1 MITLLIPAF
10 NEELNIASTFATLL
24 DVKNLSRFEF
34 NILIVNDGSTD
45 GTEQVV
51 AKWQKSPLTI
61 DLISLEYNQ
70 GQGAAIR
77 EGVKQVNTKYFLIIP
92 ADDDLS
98 AEAIIALMQT
108 ADKVNIAVGYYDKSL
123 KRASYRK
130 LLSKLY
136 SFFICKITGVNI
148 KYINGPALYTTEIA
162 KNLNLSSRGFTL
174 ISEMTSKSLHEV
186 ALYTEVCLKPNST
199 TSIPGTSFSL
209 KTIKEIIG
217 LVFRFTVG
225 RDRNLR
231 KKSTANFVKI

>member
-70 GQGAAIR
+70 GQGAAIL

-136 SFFICKITGVNI
+136 SFFICTK
-148 KYINGPALYTTEIA
+148 
-162 KNLNLSSRGFTL
+162 LSLSN
-174 ISEMTSKSLHEV
+174 EKCDH
-186 ALYTEVCLKPNST
+186 C
-199 TSIPGTSFSL
+199 
-209 KTIKEIIG
+209 
-217 LVFRFTVG
+217 
-225 RDRNLR
+225 
-231 KKSTANFVKI
+231 